1 MATSPFKFGVL
12 DLVNDTHAAFRRA
25 FDDFV
30 VEYGFAIHV
39 QLVLIPSLT
48 VLPLTACVSR
58 TGAKAL
64 TLEQIVTIDRAPKLR
79 KYS

>member
-30 VEYGFAIHV
+30 VEYGFANHV
-39 QLVLIPSLT
+39 HLVLIPSLK
-48 VLPLTACVSR
+48 VLPYNVPADEL
-58 TGAKAL
+58 
-64 TLEQIVTIDRAPKLR
+64 
-79 KYS
+79 